1 MNNEYTYDEE
11 ELEEDEFHGL
21 TEEQYYFLIDSFN
34 QCLDGFTWES
44 WCDTGARD
52 KEEFVA
58 LATKESCNF
67 DIDDET
73 LYEIFWEWEEGL
85 DKYCFSEPEEY
96 DDEEDDEDYDELADT
111 IFDGMYSEVDVHTPN
126 K

>member
-1 MNNEYTYDEE
+1 
-11 ELEEDEFHGL
+11 
-21 TEEQYYFLIDSFN
+21 LIDSFN

-85 DKYCFSEPEEY
+85 DEDCFPEPEESDE
-96 DDEEDDEDYDELADT
+96 DDYFDQDFDDYEDEEEDDDDWY
-111 IFDGMYSEVDVHTPN
+111 
-126 K
+126 